1 MAGNQMPAP
10 PAGLAARG
18 KALWRA
24 THADYELDVLETELL
39 TELCR
44 VVDRC
49 DVLEKELK
57 GLKSLAVLG
66 SAGQWRCHPLMS
78 ALEGQQKLADRLCAS
93 LGISMPTSSGV
104 GKRRGHQ
111 SKAIAT
117 RWSRAAKAAPG
128 SVTRIT
134 GAS

>member
-1 MAGNQMPAP
+1 MAANNIPAP

-18 KALWRA
+18 KSLWRA
-24 THADYELDVLETELL
+24 TQSDYELDPLESELL

-49 DVLEKELK
+49 DVLERELK
-57 GLKSLAVLG
+57 GLKSLATLG
-66 SAGQWRCHPLMS
+66 STGQWRCHPLMG
-78 ALEGQQKLADRLCAS
+78 ALEGQQKLADRLCSS
-93 LGISMPTSSGV
+93 LGISMPTSSGA

-117 RWSRAAKAAPG
+117 RWSRAAKGAPA
-128 SVTRIT
+128 SVTRIA
-134 GAS
+134 GA